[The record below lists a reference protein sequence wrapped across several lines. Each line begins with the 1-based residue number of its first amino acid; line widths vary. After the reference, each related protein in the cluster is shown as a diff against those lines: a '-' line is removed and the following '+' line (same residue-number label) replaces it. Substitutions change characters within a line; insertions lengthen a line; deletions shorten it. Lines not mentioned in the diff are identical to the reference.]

1 MSRTRR
7 QTRTAALALA
17 AAVAL
22 GGCGAIPRTGPVH
35 RHAEPTR
42 SAVQPSYDVEPAGP
56 REGATPE
63 QIVRGFLAAGTGVAD
78 DYSVAREY
86 LTPELAGT
94 WHPDA
99 RTLVHRGDAVPVPR
113 LEDNEY
119 RVNLEVDS
127 VVDGSGVIERK
138 PAGATEVLDFDVVQV
153 DGQWR
158 ISDAP
163 DATALTPADFEDIFE
178 PHHLYFADED
188 LSNVVVDPRWFPDR
202 VPVSTSIVRAL
213 LGGPAP
219 YLRGAVTSA
228 FPPGTTLARSAVP
241 VRDGTAT
248 VELSVP
254 EFDPAN
260 IEINRRMHD
269 QLALSLRSLTAV
281 NDVELLVEGAPV
293 ELGAGWTDA
302 APVQDVTVPSRQ
314 VGLREGDLVFY
325 QGGQTENV
333 DGIPPLDGHHPSSP
347 AMDAAAEHFAFV
359 DTGTG
364 SLVTVAREEEPVEQF
379 SGTGLTRPS
388 FDEHGWVWTGDSAG
402 TVRAVRAVPSAGGPV
417 RVEASWLAARTVT
430 SLRVSRGGT
439 RALVVTEDEGVSQ
452 IWLTGVVREPD
463 GTPRRLNEPF
473 RVAADVDADAALWL
487 SDREFVAAP
496 LGGTGSVRP
505 RVYDVSG
512 RFRELPG
519 IEGLT
524 GLSGGNGTSSVYA
537 VAGGTLHMLTGNAW
551 APQSEDVLDTAFAG

>member
-379 SGTGLTRPS
+379 SGTGLTHP
-388 FDEHGWVWTGDSAG
+388 
-402 TVRAVRAVPSAGGPV
+402 
-417 RVEASWLAARTVT
+417 
-430 SLRVSRGGT
+430 
-439 RALVVTEDEGVSQ
+439 
-452 IWLTGVVREPD
+452 
-463 GTPRRLNEPF
+463 
-473 RVAADVDADAALWL
+473 
-487 SDREFVAAP
+487 
-496 LGGTGSVRP
+496 
-505 RVYDVSG
+505 
-512 RFRELPG
+512 
-519 IEGLT
+519 
-524 GLSGGNGTSSVYA
+524 
-537 VAGGTLHMLTGNAW
+537 
-551 APQSEDVLDTAFAG
+551 

>member
-1 MSRTRR
+1 MSGDRR
-7 QTRTAALALA
+7 LTGAAALALA
-17 AAVAL
+17 AALAVS
-22 GGCGAIPRTGPVH
+22 GCGAIPRSGPVH

-42 SAVQPSYDVEPAGP
+42 TEAQPTYDVAPAGP
-56 REGATPE
+56 QAGATPE
-63 QIVRGFLAAGTGVAD
+63 QIVRGFLAAGTGVTD

-86 LTPELAGT
+86 LTPELAGD

-99 RTLVHRGDAVPVPR
+99 RTVVHRGDLSPVPR

-119 RVNLEVDS
+119 RLNLEVES
-127 VVDGSGVIERK
+127 VVDATGVIERK
-138 PAGATEVLDFDVVQV
+138 PAGATEVLDFDLVEV

-163 DATALTPADFEDIFE
+163 DATVLTPSDFENIFE
-178 PHHLYFADED
+178 PHQLYFADED

-228 FPPGTTLARSAVP
+228 FPAGTTLASSSVP
-241 VRDGTAT
+241 VREGTAT

-254 EFDPAN
+254 DFDPAN

-269 QLALSLRSLTAV
+269 QLSLSLRSLPAV

-293 ELGAGWTDA
+293 ELGAGWTDTT
-302 APVQDVTVPSRQ
+302 PVRDVTVPSRQ
-314 VGLREGDLVFY
+314 VGLHDGELVFY
-325 QGGQTENV
+325 QGGQTEGV
-333 DGIPPLDGHHPSSP
+333 DGIPPLTGYHPSGP

-364 SLVTVAREEEPVEQF
+364 SLVTVDRDEDPVERY

-402 TVRAVRAVPSAGGPV
+402 TVRAVRTGPSAREPV
-417 RVEASWLAARTVT
+417 RVEASWLSARTVT
-430 SLRVSRGGT
+430 SLQISRGGT
-439 RALVVTEDEGVSQ
+439 RALIVTQDDGVSQ
-452 IWLTGVVREPD
+452 IWITGVVRESD
-463 GTPRRLNEPF
+463 GTPRRLNEPY
-473 RVAADVDADAALWL
+473 RVAADVDVDTALWL

-496 LGGTGSVRP
+496 LGGTESVRP

-519 IEGLT
+519 LVGVT

-537 VAGGTLHMLTGNAW
+537 VAGGVLHMLTGNAW

>member
-1 MSRTRR
+1 MSSTRR
-7 QTRTAALALA
+7 LTRSAALAVA
-17 AAVAL
+17 VAVAL
-22 GGCGAIPRTGPVH
+22 GGCGAIPRSGPVH

-42 SAVQPSYDVEPAGP
+42 TAAQPTYEAEPAGP
-56 REGATPE
+56 RDGATPE

-94 WHPDA
+94 WHPDT
-99 RTLVHRGDAVPVPR
+99 RTIVHRGDATPVPR

-119 RVNLEVDS
+119 RVNLEVES
-127 VVDGSGVIERK
+127 IVDGSGVIERK
-138 PAGATEVLDFDVVQV
+138 PAGATEVLDFEVVQV

-158 ISDAP
+158 ISEAP
-163 DATALTPADFEDIFE
+163 DATALTRPDFEDIFE

-241 VRDGTAT
+241 VREGTAT

-254 EFDPAN
+254 DFDPAN

-269 QLALSLRSLTAV
+269 QLSLSLRSLTAV
-281 NDVELLVEGAPV
+281 NDVELLVDGAPV
-293 ELGAGWTDA
+293 ELGAGWTDT

-314 VGLREGDLVFY
+314 VGLRDGELVFY
-325 QGGQTENV
+325 QGGQTEAV
-333 DGIPPLDGHHPSSP
+333 DGLPPLDEHPPSRP

-359 DTGTG
+359 DRGTG
-364 SLVTVAREEEPVEQF
+364 SLVTVARGEEPVERF
-379 SGTGLTRPS
+379 SGTGLSRPS
-388 FDEHGWVWTGDSAG
+388 FDEHGWVWAGDSAG
-402 TVRAVRAVPSAGGPV
+402 TVRAVRTGTEAEEAL
-417 RVEASWLAARTVT
+417 RVEAPWLTGRTVT
-430 SLRVSRGGT
+430 SLRISRGGT
-439 RALVVTEDEGVSQ
+439 RALVVTEDDGVSQ
-452 IWLTGVVREPD
+452 IWLAGVVREPD
-463 GTPRRLNEPF
+463 GTPRRLNEPY
-473 RVAADVDADAALWL
+473 RVAADVEADVALWL

-505 RVYDVSG
+505 RIYDVSG

-519 IEGLT
+519 IVGLT
-524 GLSGGNGTSSVYA
+524 GLSGGNGTSSVFA

-551 APQSEDVLDTAFAG
+551 APQSRGVLDTAFAG

>member
-1 MSRTRR
+1 MSRDRR
-7 QTRTAALALA
+7 LTGAAALALV
-17 AAVAL
+17 AAVAVS
-22 GGCGAIPRTGPVH
+22 GCGAIPRSGPVQ

-42 SAVQPSYDVEPAGP
+42 TEAQPTYEVAPAGP
-56 REGATPE
+56 QQGATPE
-63 QIVRGFLAAGTGVAD
+63 QIVRGFLAAGTGVTD

-86 LTPELAGT
+86 LTPELAGD

-99 RTLVHRGDAVPVPR
+99 RTVVHRGDLSPVPR

-119 RVNLEVDS
+119 RLNLEVES
-127 VVDGSGVIERK
+127 VVDATGVIERK
-138 PAGATEVLDFDVVQV
+138 PAGATEVLDFDLVEV

-163 DATALTPADFEDIFE
+163 DATVLTPSDFEDIFE

-228 FPPGTTLARSAVP
+228 FPAGTTLASSSVP
-241 VRDGTAT
+241 VREGTAT

-254 EFDPAN
+254 DFDPAN

-269 QLALSLRSLTAV
+269 QLSLSLRSLTAV

-293 ELGAGWTDA
+293 ELGAGWTDT
-302 APVQDVTVPSRQ
+302 APVRDVTVPSRQ
-314 VGLREGDLVFY
+314 VGLRDGELVFY
-325 QGGQTENV
+325 QGGQTEGV
-333 DGIPPLDGHHPSSP
+333 DGIPPLTGYHPSGP

-364 SLVTVAREEEPVEQF
+364 SLVTVDRDEDPVERY

-402 TVRAVRAVPSAGGPV
+402 TVRAVRTGPSAGEPV
-417 RVEASWLAARTVT
+417 RVEASWLSARTVT
-430 SLRVSRGGT
+430 SLQISRGGT
-439 RALVVTEDEGVSQ
+439 RALIVTEDDGVSQ
-452 IWLTGVVREPD
+452 IWVTGVVREPD
-463 GTPRRLNEPF
+463 GTPRRLNEPY
-473 RVAADVDADAALWL
+473 RVAADVDVDAALWL
-487 SDREFVAAP
+487 SDQEFVAAP
-496 LGGTGSVRP
+496 LGGTESVRP

-519 IEGLT
+519 LVGVT

-537 VAGGTLHMLTGNAW
+537 VAGGALHMLTGNAW